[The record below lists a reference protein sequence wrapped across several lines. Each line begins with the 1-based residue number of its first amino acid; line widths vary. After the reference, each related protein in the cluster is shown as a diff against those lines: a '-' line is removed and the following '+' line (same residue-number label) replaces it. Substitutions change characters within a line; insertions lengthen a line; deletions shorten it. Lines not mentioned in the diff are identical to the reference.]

1 MRKCLPDILI
11 LDVDGLEVDPLE
23 MLRQV
28 RFVLPGCLLV
38 VYTHTTTEAWARA
51 CHLAGA
57 NCVLSKAS
65 PESQLALG
73 LRNAIRIGSFTDP
86 HFAA

>member
-28 RFVLPGCLLV
+28 PPRRVHPYHDGGV
-38 VYTHTTTEAWARA
+38 GPRMPSRRRES
-51 CHLAGA
+51 
-57 NCVLSKAS
+57 VLSKAS